1 MTEKGSKVCIWIF
14 KIALI
19 VYLGFTLDKL
29 MIVNQLQESDS
40 ISSFEVLDKN
50 CKNSRHPSY
59 VTINTPKG
67 SHKMRYLRGQCFEIE
82 RGDFVELYHDSRY
95 DFFHIPGNQV

>member
-1 MTEKGSKVCIWIF
+1 M
-14 KIALI
+14 
-19 VYLGFTLDKL
+19 GFTLDKL